1 MSGLKVKTGLA
12 VNKIF
17 RRFVERK
24 LQTEAIDI
32 ARRENKEEG
41 QKLEKK
47 AKRRSRKSKGVELGI
62 EFSTERLSG
71 EAWTHKYRPRSVSW
85 YYSEFRFTFYFNLKS
100 QFILYLH
107 IYFII
112 LPYRLMIHC
121 IFKFMHQLIH
131 IFIIA

>member
-17 RRFVERK
+17 RRLVERK

-32 ARRENKEEG
+32 ARRENKEEV

-85 YYSEFRFTFYFNLKS
+85 FRVQIYVLLQSQVSIHPLFTYIFHYLTISVNDSLYIQIHASINSYIHYSVN
-100 QFILYLH
+100 
-107 IYFII
+107 
-112 LPYRLMIHC
+112 
-121 IFKFMHQLIH
+121 
-131 IFIIA
+131 